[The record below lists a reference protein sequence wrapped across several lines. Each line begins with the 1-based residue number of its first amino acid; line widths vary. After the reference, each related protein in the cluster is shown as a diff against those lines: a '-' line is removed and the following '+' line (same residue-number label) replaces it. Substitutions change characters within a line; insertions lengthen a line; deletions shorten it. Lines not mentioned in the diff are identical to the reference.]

1 MRSLY
6 LNLRSL
12 YSLDCLL
19 LIIDELNNM
28 KMIDKIGS
36 VFEVG
41 SYDTAVGL
49 IEIRTYKLYQTAGI
63 FWSRGNRI
71 RF

>member
-1 MRSLY
+1 
-6 LNLRSL
+6 
-12 YSLDCLL
+12 
-19 LIIDELNNM
+19 M

-36 VFEVG
+36 AFEAG
-41 SYDTAVGL
+41 NYDTAVGL
-49 IEIRTYKLYQTAGI
+49 IEIRTYKLYQTAVI